1 MSCQA
6 AMCTMQSQPRN
17 ASYSFSRS
25 RMDPW
30 INTSPFE
37 SPGERRSK
45 ITGTSPLLTNR
56 GTRVCP
62 RSPDPPVR
70 STLMVFS
77 LTYLHR
83 LKHSRSDGSSAVAPS
98 LHLQSRSVVGGER
111 WHSRRGCLHLYK
123 ATGFRQA
130 L

>member
-1 MSCQA
+1 MPCQA
-6 AMCTMQSQPRN
+6 AMCTMQSQPRH
-17 ASYSFSRS
+17 ASYSFSRF

-83 LKHSRSDGSSAVAPS
+83 LKHSRTDRSSAVAQS
-98 LHLQSRSVVGGER
+98 LHLQ
-111 WHSRRGCLHLYK
+111 LHLLS
-123 ATGFRQA
+123 G
-130 L
+130 